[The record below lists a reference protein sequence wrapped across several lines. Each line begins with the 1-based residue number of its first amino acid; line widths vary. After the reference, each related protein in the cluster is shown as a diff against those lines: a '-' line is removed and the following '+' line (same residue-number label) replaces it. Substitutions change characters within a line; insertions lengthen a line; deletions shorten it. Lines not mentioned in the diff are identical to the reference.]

1 MWRPWCEDRYGNS
14 IVIRKS
20 PERKLYDGMV
30 DFKKHS
36 MDDFYDWLV
45 RKWFD
50 GSGAQEALS
59 GDLIACEG
67 SGVGRIRSYVRKGYD
82 IELL

>member
-1 MWRPWCEDRYGNS
+1 
-14 IVIRKS
+14 
-20 PERKLYDGMV
+20 
-30 DFKKHS
+30 

-59 GDLIACEG
+59 GDLIACEV
-67 SGVGRIRSYVRKGYD
+67 SGVGRIRGYVRKGYD